1 MEYSELCDDVGG
13 MNLKIEFLT
22 NTRVRVFLTPVDMEK
37 YNIDFDLLDGFDDYT
52 QSVIVKLVD
61 EVKKESEFDISKG
74 KLYVE
79 VFPNAGK
86 GCVFYLTLLPIDKAL
101 SKQKPKR
108 TTKTFAYKFRSINT
122 LVTCSKGIL
131 KNFGA
136 SVNKSTLYL
145 VGDTYYLSITPQEK
159 LLSELRLF
167 LDEYGEFFSAG
178 TISLAF
184 LNEHGKVLIRDTA
197 IEKLCF
203 FLS

>member
-1 MEYSELCDDVGG
+1 M
-13 MNLKIEFLT
+13 KIEFLT

-86 GCVFYLTLLPIDKAL
+86 GCVFYLTLMPVDKAL
-101 SKQKPKR
+101 SKPKPKK
-108 TTKTFAYKFRSINT
+108 TTRTFAYKFHSINT
-122 LVTCSKGIL
+122 LVSCCKGIL

-145 VGDTYYLSITPQEK
+145 IGDTYYLSIVPQDK
-159 LLSELRLF
+159 LLLELKLF
-167 LDEYGEFFSAG
+167 LDEYGTLFGEG
-178 TISLAF
+178 TVPNAY